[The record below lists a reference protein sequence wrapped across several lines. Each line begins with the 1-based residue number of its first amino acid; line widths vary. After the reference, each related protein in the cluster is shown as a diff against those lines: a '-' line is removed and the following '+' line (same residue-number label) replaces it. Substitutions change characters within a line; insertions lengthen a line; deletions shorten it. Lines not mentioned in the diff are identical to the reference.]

1 MRLFTRK
8 PAPLPCVEV
17 VEIVTAY
24 LEGTM
29 PARDRVRFEG
39 HIAAC
44 ADCAAYLEQMRLTI
58 AVAGA
63 IAPDA
68 LSPSALAAL
77 SEACAGS
84 KMSVKQHV
92 ACEE

>member
-29 PARDRVRFEG
+29 PARDRARFEA

-44 ADCAAYLEQMRLTI
+44 EHCAAYLEQMRLTLRI
-58 AVAGA
+58 EGA
-63 IAPDA
+63 IPADG
-68 LSPSALAAL
+68 LSPTALSALAD
-77 SEACAGS
+77 ACAAWASEGS
-84 KMSVKQHV
+84 
-92 ACEE
+92 